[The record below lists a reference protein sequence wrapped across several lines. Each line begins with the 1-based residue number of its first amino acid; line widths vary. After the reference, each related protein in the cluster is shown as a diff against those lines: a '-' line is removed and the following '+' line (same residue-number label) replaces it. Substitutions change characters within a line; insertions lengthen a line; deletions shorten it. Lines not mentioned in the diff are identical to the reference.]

1 MSGYI
6 TNKNNKKKC
15 DSKLITAG
23 NGVQNTPSPRPERP
37 EQATNVLNK
46 MECKEACCSL
56 IRDIIILGYPGA
68 DSGCGGKSKRAGKK
82 NSGTNQKPGWRR
94 PFGTGLVRRCPQGLF
109 SPFFIFLRATF
120 SRPFRLSL
128 APTIC
133 PWVSEGGTSFSFHFI
148 SFHEPLVYCCD
159 CEFWITC
166 N

>member
-56 IRDIIILGYPGA
+56 IRDIIILETQGQIVGARESRNGREKKFWHQSEARMAATVWNWSGKTLSPGA
-68 DSGCGGKSKRAGKK
+68 FLAV
-82 NSGTNQKPGWRR
+82 
-94 PFGTGLVRRCPQGLF
+94 LYF
-109 SPFFIFLRATF
+109 SPCHIF
-120 SRPFRLSL
+120 P
-128 APTIC
+128 P
-133 PWVSEGGTSFSFHFI
+133 V
-148 SFHEPLVYCCD
+148 
-159 CEFWITC
+159 
-166 N
+166 

>member
-56 IRDIIILGYPGA
+56 IRDIIILGDPGA

-82 NSGTNQKPGWRR
+82 
-94 PFGTGLVRRCPQGLF
+94 
-109 SPFFIFLRATF
+109 I
-120 SRPFRLSL
+120 L
-128 APTIC
+128 APIR
-133 PWVSEGGTSFSFHFI
+133 SQDGGDRL
-148 SFHEPLVYCCD
+148 ELV
-159 CEFWITC
+159 W
-166 N
+166 

>member
-1 MSGYI
+1 
-6 TNKNNKKKC
+6 
-15 DSKLITAG
+15 
-23 NGVQNTPSPRPERP
+23 
-37 EQATNVLNK
+37 
-46 MECKEACCSL
+46 MECKTRRPHDLNGRNRLPTCW
-56 IRDIIILGYPGA
+56 IRWNVKRPVVLWSGTSSSSETQGQIVGA
-68 DSGCGGKSKRAGKK
+68 GESRNGRGKK

-166 N
+166 NWTHPNVCNISSYVKDSESEK

>member
-56 IRDIIILGYPGA
+56 IRDIIILENQGQIVGA
-68 DSGCGGKSKRAGKK
+68 GESRNGREKK
-82 NSGTNQKPGWRR
+82 
-94 PFGTGLVRRCPQGLF
+94 
-109 SPFFIFLRATF
+109 I
-120 SRPFRLSL
+120 L
-128 APTIC
+128 APIR
-133 PWVSEGGTSFSFHFI
+133 SQDGGDRL
-148 SFHEPLVYCCD
+148 ELV
-159 CEFWITC
+159 W
-166 N
+166 